1 MPFTTS
7 EATLLLRKLEEVISR
22 SSYGAGKDYLAV
34 LAQCTKNGDE
44 KFALQQLQGVRLAL
58 AKYYAR
64 CAVMNVGGKTTVAG
78 MLNM

>member
-1 MPFTTS
+1 MPFTTA
-7 EATLLLRKLEEVISR
+7 ETVLLLQKLEEVVSR
-22 SSYGAGKDYLAV
+22 STRGAGKDYLSI
-34 LAQCTKNGDE
+34 LTKCIKNGDE
-44 KFALQQLQGVRLAL
+44 KLALQQLQGVRLAL